1 MNRHRT
7 MMTAS
12 LAVVGLF
19 TLLCATAS
27 AQTTNSNT
35 MGGQGSSMGQKK
47 MMLGS
52 MDRKFMMEAAAGGM
66 AEVEM
71 GRLALE
77 KASSEDVKKYAQ
89 QMIDDHT
96 KANEELMQV
105 ASTKGVTL
113 PSGPDVKHMALM
125 EKMRGMSGAE
135 FDRMY
140 IKESGVNDH
149 AKMEKL
155 FQKESTGGKD
165 ADTRA
170 FAARTLPTVQ
180 MHLKMARDMSGS
192 MMAGGMKGKM

>member
-12 LAVVGLF
+12 LAVVGLL

-27 AQTTNSNT
+27 AQNTNSST
-35 MGGQGSSMGQKK
+35 MGGQGGSMGQKK
-47 MMLGS
+47 MMLS
-52 MDRKFMMEAAAGGM
+52 STDRKFMMDAAAGGM

-77 KASSEDVKKYAQ
+77 KASSDDVKKYAQ

-113 PSGPDVKHMALM
+113 PSGPDAKHMALM
-125 EKMRGMSGAE
+125 QKMRGMSGAE

-165 ADTRA
+165 ADARA
-170 FAARTLPTVQ
+170 FAAKTLPTVQ